1 MRALG
6 PAAALKAS
14 FDLLRARPV
23 PTLVLGAALLTSLL
37 SVVCGV
43 GAFAA
48 AWFLC
53 ELFALQIGIGT
64 GTPPVRTRAWLWAGL
79 VQVLAVLVMSSTA
92 GLALLAVGADVLLG
106 GARSQASALDQ
117 VGLSAAVVIIAGGLS
132 LALTVHF
139 EHTPAILID
148 RGGSLSW
155 ALVESAR
162 LVSQSG
168 SLRTWLTSGVA
179 HGLQVAPAVLG
190 VSLASV
196 VGSMASIPQWAL
208 VLVPLC
214 TVGLTLGQGMVVSSY
229 LVLREHVAMPP
240 DADGP
245 NHPSGRFAILWTS
258 LLTVALA
265 GPMCVSAALLRP
277 SRPAEGSLEKTAA
290 IVLELAPTS
299 KAQQV
304 YIPDT
309 ALSIRV
315 NQKAARVVASDGGG
329 AGKIP
334 LVSGK
339 IAHVRVARVLVLP
352 AWTELLPASTSAYA
366 VEVTLAS
373 GRSFTTFVDE
383 AGVRLDDSATR
394 RLSVL
399 LPTWSVLL
407 LGLCLVWTA
416 IWIARALPKQKK
428 RSVLWLVPASA
439 TSLWI
444 GLWAAFA

>member
-6 PAAALKAS
+6 PVAALTAS
-14 FDLLRARPV
+14 FRLLRARPL
-23 PTLVLGAALLTSLL
+23 PTLALGAALLTSLL

-64 GTPPVRTRAWLWAGL
+64 GTPPVRTRSWLWAGL
-79 VQVLAVLVMSSTA
+79 IQVVAVLVMSSAA
-92 GLALLAVGADVLLG
+92 GLTLLAVGPDVLLG

-117 VGLSAAVVIIAGGLS
+117 VGLSAAVLLVAGSLS

-162 LVSQSG
+162 LVSKSG
-168 SLRTWLTSGVA
+168 SLRTWLTSGAA

-208 VLVPLC
+208 LLVPLC

-229 LVLREHVAMPP
+229 LVLREHVAPPP
-240 DADGP
+240 DAESA
-245 NHPSGRFAILWTS
+245 NRPSARFAILWTS
-258 LLTVALA
+258 LLTIALA
-265 GPMCVSAALLRP
+265 GPLCVSAALLRP
-277 SRPAEGSLEKTAA
+277 SRPAEGSLAKIADV
-290 IVLELAPTS
+290 VLDIAPTS
-299 KAQQV
+299 ESQQH

-309 ALSIRV
+309 ALSIRA
-315 NQKAARVVASDGGG
+315 NHKAARVVASDGGG

-334 LVSGK
+334 LAAGK
-339 IAHVRVARVLVLP
+339 VAHVRVARVLVLP

-366 VEVTLAS
+366 IEITLAN
-373 GRSFTTFVDE
+373 GRRFTTFIDE
-383 AGVRLDDSATR
+383 AGVRLDDSFSR

-399 LPTWSVLL
+399 LPTWAVLL

-416 IWIARALPKQKK
+416 VWIARALPKQKK
-428 RSVLWLVPASA
+428 RSVLWLVPASL